1 MNILFFIVFSAS
13 IISLIFKNPSAILPA
28 LTSGAKNAI
37 TLSLTLAAIYLIWLG
52 IYGVAENSGV
62 TDKLAKLLRKPVKKL
77 FGETG
82 KAEKDICLN
91 LAANLLGL
99 GGIAT
104 PKGIDA
110 MKTLSKDKNDFACC
124 LLTVLASTS
133 MQIIPTS
140 VVSLRLER
148 GSTNPSAIILP
159 TIICSVVSFIVSVTL
174 TKIFI
179 KK

>member
-1 MNILFFIVFSAS
+1 M
-13 IISLIFKNPSAILPA
+13 
-28 LTSGAKNAI
+28 TTGAKNAL
-37 TLSLTLAAIYLIWLG
+37 TLSVTLAAIYLVWFG
-52 IYGVAENSGV
+52 IYGVAERSGL
-62 TDKLAKLLRKPVKKL
+62 TDKLARLMRKPVRKL
-77 FGETG
+77 FGNTG
-82 KAEKDICLN
+82 NAEKDICLN

-104 PKGIDA
+104 PRGIVA
-110 MKTLSKDKNDFACC
+110 MKTLAKEKNDFACG

-148 GSTNPSAIILP
+148 GSVNPSSIILP
-159 TIICSVVSFIVSVTL
+159 TIICSVVSFVVSVTL

-179 KK
+179 RK

>member
-1 MNILFFIVFSAS
+1 MFFTVFSAS
-13 IISLIFKNPSAILPA
+13 ILLLVFQNPAGILPA
-28 LTSGAKNAI
+28 MTTGAKNALN
-37 TLSLTLAAIYLIWLG
+37 LSFTLAAIYLVWMG

-62 TDKLAKLLRKPVKKL
+62 TGGLSKILHKPVRKL
-77 FGETG
+77 FGETKG
-82 KAEKDICLN
+82 AEKDICLN
-91 LAANLLGL
+91 LAANLSGL

-104 PKGIDA
+104 PRGIA
-110 MKTLSKDKNDFACC
+110 AIKTLAKDKNDFACS

-148 GSTNPSAIILP
+148 GSTAPASIILP
-159 TIICSVVSFIVSVTL
+159 TIICSLVSVIVSITL

-179 KK
+179 RK